1 MMRITLRQVE
11 YFIATAETGSIS
23 LASERVKVS
32 SPSISTAIANL
43 EEELQAKLFIR
54 RHAQGL
60 ALTSA
65 GKKALIQAK
74 KIIDETEKLY
84 NVTDD
89 VTSQLRGQIAVGCMV
104 TLAPMIMPA
113 LSKAFTQQY
122 DAITLNQSVANHDV
136 LLKSIQDGAIDVGLS
151 YDSFVP
157 DFFDFTPLADLPP
170 YLIIAEG
177 HSFANRVS
185 VSLKEIADEPL
196 LLLDLPHSREYFF
209 SLFNQQ
215 GLSPNIAIRSPHQ
228 DVIRTM
234 VANDYGY
241 SIANVAPRSQIA
253 LDGKVI
259 QYIPI
264 ADEVPIMKIGLFSL
278 KSTQHTQAIK
288 AFYQF
293 CQRQINSDHIPG
305 MVSHLA

>member
-1 MMRITLRQVE
+1 MRITLRQIE

-60 ALTSA
+60 TLTSA
-65 GKKALIQAK
+65 GRQALLQAK
-74 KIIDETEKLY
+74 IIIDQTEKLY
-84 NVTDD
+84 SVTND
-89 VTSQLRGQIAVGCMV
+89 VTNQLRGQINVGCMV
-104 TLAPMIMPA
+104 TLAPMIMPE
-113 LSKAFTQQY
+113 LSKAFTKKY
-122 DAITLNQSVANHDV
+122 DAITLHQSVGNHDV
-136 LLKSIQDGAIDVGLS
+136 LLRNIQDGAIDVGLS

-157 DFFDFTPLADLPP
+157 DFFNFTPLANLPP
-170 YLIIAEG
+170 HLIISEG
-177 HSFANRVS
+177 HAFADRDAVFLEEVAS
-185 VSLKEIADEPL
+185 DPL

-209 SLFNQQ
+209 SLFHKR
-215 GLSPNIAIRSPHQ
+215 GLTPNIAIRSPHQ

-253 LDGKVI
+253 LDGKAI
-259 QYIPI
+259 KYIPI
-264 ADEVPIMKIGLFSL
+264 ADNLPVMKIGLFSL
-278 KSTQHTQAIK
+278 KSVQHTQAIK
-288 AFYQF
+288 AFYDF
-293 CQRQINSDHIPG
+293 CQSQINSDHIPG
-305 MVSHLA
+305 MLSQSI

>member
-1 MMRITLRQVE
+1 MRITLRQIE

-43 EEELQAKLFIR
+43 EDELHAKLFIR

-65 GKKALIQAK
+65 GKKALLQAK

-84 NVTDD
+84 NVTED
-89 VTSQLRGQIAVGCMV
+89 VTNQLRGQIAVGCMV
-104 TLAPMIMPA
+104 TLAPMIMPE
-113 LSKAFTQQY
+113 LSKAFTEEY
-122 DAITLNQSVANHDV
+122 KAITLNQSVANHDV

-157 DFFDFTPLADLPP
+157 DFFEFTPLADLPP

-177 HSFANRVS
+177 HSFANRKA
-185 VSLKEIADEPL
+185 VSLKEIAGEPL

-209 SLFNQQ
+209 SLFQQQ
-215 GLSPNIAIRSPHQ
+215 GLTPNIAIRSLHQ

-253 LDGKVI
+253 LDGKAI

-293 CQRQINSDHIPG
+293 CHAQINSEHIPG
-305 MVSHLA
+305 MVSHSV

>member
-1 MMRITLRQVE
+1 MRITLRQIE

-84 NVTDD
+84 NVTED

-113 LSKAFTQQY
+113 LSKAFTEEY
-122 DAITLNQSVANHDV
+122 KAITLNQSVANHDV
-136 LLKSIQDGAIDVGLS
+136 LLKGIQDGAIDVGLS

-157 DFFDFTPLADLPP
+157 DFFEFTPLADLPP
-170 YLIIAEG
+170 HLIIAEG
-177 HSFANRVS
+177 HNFADRS
-185 VSLKEIADEPL
+185 AVSLKEIADEPL

-209 SLFNQQ
+209 SLFQQQ

-253 LDGKVI
+253 LDGKAI

-264 ADEVPIMKIGLFSL
+264 ADEVPVMKIGLFSL
-278 KSTQHTQAIK
+278 KSAQHTKAIK
-288 AFYQF
+288 AFYEF
-293 CQRQINSDHIPG
+293 CQAQISSNHIPG
-305 MVSHLA
+305 MVSQSV